1 MYSIMIVEG
10 CMDKVLKY
18 KKELMAIVIVLILL
32 LGLSFAWLTL
42 TLNGTKNVVVKSG
55 TLSVVLDDSTST
67 GISLTNAYSISD
79 EDGLATDPYT
89 FTITNNGTLN
99 SNYTIYLDDNT
110 LETGETRID
119 DSAIKYNLK
128 EGNATINTALLST
141 TGTNPNRV
149 LKTGYIKPGITKTY
163 TLRVWIADSADNTAM
178 NKVFRGKLR
187 VEATVGVQDGGTLAA
202 YANDTTS
209 YYAYKASITSITF
222 DKKINVPTDAI
233 ASWDVS
239 SASNKSVMAYIVD
252 DGLGTSTYALHIQS
266 NGTTI
271 APIYCNNLFDGFTK
285 LTTINNLYLLD
296 TSKVIDMSDM
306 FSSCSSLTN
315 LDVSNFDTS
324 QVTTM
329 YMLFYKDS
337 SLTNLELSNFNTI
350 KVTDMSNMFDN
361 CSSLTNLDISNFN
374 TIKVTDMSN
383 MFDNCSSLTNL
394 DISNFDTS
402 QVTNMSYM
410 FRDCSSLT
418 NLNVS
423 NFNTSQVTAMV
434 GMFASCSSL
443 TSLDLSNFDTSLV
456 TAMAGMFENCSSL
469 TNLNLSSFNTS
480 KVVDMSYMF
489 SLNSS
494 STSDTKGLV
503 SLDISNFD
511 TSSVT
516 DMRYMFAGQSKLTS
530 LNLTNF
536 NTSKVTNMSN
546 MFSGCNKI
554 TTLNL
559 ISFDTSLV
567 TNMNSMFFN
576 CSAMTAINVSSKWV
590 VGTSTTTTDMF
601 TYCGV
606 SSVTVV

>member
-1 MYSIMIVEG
+1 MYSIIIVDE

-55 TLSVVLDDSTST
+55 TLSVVLDDSVSA
-67 GISLTNAYSISD
+67 GISLANAYSMSD
-79 EDGLATDPYT
+79 EDGLNTTAYT

-99 SNYTIYLDDNT
+99 SNYTIYLDDT
-110 LETGETRID
+110 DLETGETRID

-187 VEATVGVQDGGTLAA
+187 VEATVGVQDGGTLAK

-222 DKKINVPTDAI
+222 DKKIDVPTDAI

-239 SASNKSVMAYIVD
+239 STSNKSVMAYIVD

-271 APIYCNNLFDGFTK
+271 APVDSSYLFANFIKVTK
-285 LTTINNLYLLD
+285 INNLYLLD
-296 TSKVIDMSDM
+296 TSQVLNLICF
-306 FSSCSSLTN
+306 FSNCDSLISI
-315 LDVSNFDTS
+315 DVSNFDTS

-337 SLTNLELSNFNTI
+337 SLTNLELSNFNTS
-350 KVTDMSNMFDN
+350 KVTTMDSMFDSCSSLTSLDVSNFDTSKVTNMSNMFYMCNSLINLDISNFNTGKVTDISQMFYN
-361 CSSLTNLDISNFN
+361 CSSLTNLDLSNFN
-374 TIKVTDMSN
+374 TSNVTDMN
-383 MFDNCSSLTNL
+383 NIFGCCSSLTNL
-394 DISNFDTS
+394 D
-402 QVTNMSYM
+402 
-410 FRDCSSLT
+410 L
-418 NLNVS
+418 S
-423 NFNTSQVTAMV
+423 NFNTGKVTNISQ
-434 GMFASCSSL
+434 MFENCSSL
-443 TSLDLSNFDTSLV
+443 TSLDLSNFDTNQV
-456 TAMAGMFENCSSL
+456 TDMHWMFFGCSSL
-469 TNLNLSSFNTS
+469 TNLDLS
-480 KVVDMSYMF
+480 
-489 SLNSS
+489 
-494 STSDTKGLV
+494 
-503 SLDISNFD
+503 
-511 TSSVT
+511 
-516 DMRYMFAGQSKLTS
+516 
-530 LNLTNF
+530 NF
-536 NTSKVTNMSN
+536 NTSKVTNMHN
-546 MFSGCNKI
+546 MFFDCSSLTNLDLNNFDTSKVTDMSKMFFDCNKI

-559 ISFDTSLV
+559 TSFDTSLV
-567 TNMNSMFFN
+567 TNMYFMFYN

-601 TYCGV
+601 TNCGV